1 MRSLVVALTAT
12 ALLLA
17 GCAAAPAPTT
27 PTAPPTTGESQGA
40 DVTAFLARHDL
51 SGLPV
56 QDIVEGLDAAQ
67 DDRTD
72 GPVGSVRPSEL
83 LLSDGQGE
91 VALPI
96 PDGEFYLAFAPYRTR
111 THECYNH
118 NLATCSGELQGQR
131 LHVRVVDAA
140 GTTVVDE
147 QLTTHANGFAG
158 IWLPRDIT
166 GTLTVTHDGDTASVP
181 IATGPEDPTCLTT
194 LKLG

>member
-1 MRSLVVALTAT
+1 MRSLVAVLTAA

-17 GCAAAPAPTT
+17 GCAAAPPV
-27 PTAPPTTGESQGA
+27 PTAAPATRESQGA
-40 DVTAFLARHDL
+40 DVAALLARHDL
-51 SGLPV
+51 AGLPV
-56 QDIVEGLDAAQ
+56 QDIFERLDAAQ
-67 DDRTD
+67 DDRTP
-72 GPVGSVRPSEL
+72 GPVGSVRPAEL